1 MYMFYF
7 FRTPLIAAATKGK
20 TSVLQLLIRFNANL
34 DLKSFIPECESCT
47 PTPEEIMNPDI
58 LDWGST

>member
-1 MYMFYF
+1 M
-7 FRTPLIAAATKGK
+7 IAAATRGI
-20 TSVLQLLIRFNANL
+20 TSVLELLIRYNANL

-58 LDWGST
+58 LDWGSTYA